1 MGDEGSMDAQKRRVG
16 SPLPNSGEI
25 VSAATSPE
33 SIDRADTPLRYI
45 SRSPVDRYQFIGRD
59 ALNGMCNDYQQM
71 NNKLHDMMEALNEA
85 REENALLQN
94 QVGFVFYKKNLQ

>member
-16 SPLPNSGEI
+16 SPCPNSGGI

-33 SIDRADTPLRYI
+33 SIARAETPLRYS
-45 SRSPVDRYQFIGRD
+45 SRSPVDRYAQFIGRD
-59 ALNGMCNDYQQM
+59 AVNGMCNDYQQM

-94 QVGFVFYKKNLQ
+94 QVGFLGTNCSE